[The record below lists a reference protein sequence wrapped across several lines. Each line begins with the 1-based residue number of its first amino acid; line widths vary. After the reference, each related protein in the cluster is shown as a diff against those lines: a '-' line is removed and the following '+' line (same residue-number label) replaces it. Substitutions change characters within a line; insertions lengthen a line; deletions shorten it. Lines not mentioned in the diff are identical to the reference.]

1 MSIFYTLV
9 ILCVLV
15 FVHEFG
21 HFAVAKLSG
30 IKVHEFAIGMGP
42 QVISRCVGETRYSI
56 RLFPIGGFVAMEG
69 EDEASEDERAFC
81 NKSVLARMAVTF
93 AGPAMNFIFAAIFFM
108 IAFMFFGMPAT
119 NGLVGDFEAVS
130 PAAEA
135 GMMKGDVIVSLDEE
149 QIANWD
155 DLALFMQGVQP
166 GDAVQVGY
174 MRGGELYT
182 VTVTTGLN
190 EETGGAM
197 LGVRQG
203 VERAGVWNSLKIGCA
218 TTLNFTVMLVV
229 SLWQM
234 LTGEMAVEVAGPV
247 GMVSMVGEF
256 ADVGLIYLFLFA
268 GILSVNLGVM
278 NLLPIPALDGSR
290 LVFLA
295 IEGIR
300 RKPIDRDKEAT
311 VHLVGFVLLMVLMV
325 VVTYLDIERLM
336 Q

>member
-1 MSIFYTLV
+1 MSIVYTLI

-15 FVHEFG
+15 VVHEFG
-21 HFAVAKLSG
+21 HFAVAKLNG

-42 QVISRCVGETRYSI
+42 QVISRVKGDTRYSL

-69 EDEASEDERAFC
+69 EDEDSDDAQAFC
-81 NKSVLARMAVTF
+81 NKSVAARMAVTF

-108 IAFMFFGMPAT
+108 VAFMYFGQPST
-119 NGLVGDFEAVS
+119 NGLLGEVSEGS
-130 PAAEA
+130 PAALA
-135 GMMKGDVIVSLDEE
+135 GLQAGDVIVSLDDE
-149 QIANWD
+149 QVENWD
-155 DLALFMQGVQP
+155 DISLFMQDVTAGDTVQI
-166 GDAVQVGY
+166 GY
-174 MRGGELYT
+174 MRDGELYA
-182 VTVTTGLN
+182 VSVPTGLN
-190 EETGGAM
+190 EETGSAV

-203 VERAGVWNSLKIGCA
+203 VERTGLWDALKNGCVM
-218 TTLNFTVMLVV
+218 TVNFTVMLVV

-234 LTGEMAVEVAGPV
+234 ITGAAAVDVAGPV

-300 RKPIDRDKEAT
+300 RKPIDRDKEAM
-311 VHLVGFVLLMVLMV
+311 VHLVGFVLLMMLMG
-325 VVTYLDIERLM
+325 VVTYLDIERLL

>member
-1 MSIFYTLV
+1 MNVVYTLI

-15 FVHEFG
+15 LVHEFG
-21 HFAVAKLSG
+21 HFAVAKLNG

-42 QVISRCVGETRYSI
+42 QVVSRQGPETRYSI
-56 RLFPIGGFVAMEG
+56 RLLPIGGFVSMEG
-69 EDEASEDERAFC
+69 EDEASDDARAFC

-108 IAFMFFGMPAT
+108 IAFMYFGLPAS
-119 NGLVGDFEAVS
+119 NGLIGDFEETS
-130 PAAEA
+130 PAAVA
-135 GMMKGDVIVSLDEE
+135 GLAEGDVITSLDGQQVE
-149 QIANWD
+149 NWD
-155 DLALFMQGVQP
+155 DIALYMQGVSA
-166 GDAVQVGY
+166 GDTVQVGY
-174 MRGGELYT
+174 MRDGEFYT
-182 VTVTTGLN
+182 VAVETALN

-203 VERAGVWNSLKIGCA
+203 VERANLWGSLKIGCA

-234 LTGEMAVEVAGPV
+234 VTGEVAVDVAGPV
-247 GMVSMVGEF
+247 GMVGMVGEF

-300 RKPIDRDKEAT
+300 RKPIDREKEAM
-311 VHLVGFVLLMVLMV
+311 VHLVGFVLLMMLMGI
-325 VVTYLDIERLM
+325 VTYLDIERLL